1 MQNQKSAYLFIAPF
15 FLILTIFVFI
25 PLFGAAAISL
35 MNIDI
40 YMNDISF
47 AGLFNYFQMFTDE
60 RVGNS
65 TFNTF
70 FFALLE
76 VPLQVFDQI
85 YVMTSGGPQY
95 KTETLVGYIYNRGFQ
110 TAPYD
115 LGYASSV
122 AV

>member
-1 MQNQKSAYLFIAPF
+1 M
-15 FLILTIFVFI
+15 ILTIFVFI

-47 AGLFNYFQMFTDE
+47 AGLSNYFQMFTDE